1 MTIELNEQEAN
12 ALLQLLDLANKAA
25 GKSVARAVVHFE
37 DKLNAAASKQQAQAQ
52 PEQKSE

>member
-1 MTIELNEQEAN
+1 MTIELNEQEAT

-37 DKLNAAASKQQAQAQ
+37 DKINQAASKAQ
-52 PEQKSE
+52 PQPAPQDAP